1 MHNTITLQHD
11 NTDMDN
17 MGFLTDKRKE
27 FLNTPIEER
36 AKKYGNNKRVY
47 DKIIRD
53 KARESIKDLILVSC
67 ASDKKQN
74 MEIFTPEEVANMLK
88 CIVTKQGRD
97 ITGSGQYF
105 HILMNAII
113 SSINADLAQS
123 EKKTIDYQIIEKPM
137 VDYTYS
143 SLDLTD
149 KDRREESKKELRM
162 E

>member
-1 MHNTITLQHD
+1 
-11 NTDMDN
+11 MDN
-17 MGFLTDKRKE
+17 MGFLTEKRKE

-36 AKKYGNNKRVY
+36 GEKYGDSKRVY

-53 KARESIKDLILVSC
+53 KARESIRDLILVSC

-74 MEIFTPEEVANMLK
+74 IEIFTPEEMANLLK

-97 ITGSGQYF
+97 ITNSGQYF

-113 SSINADLAQS
+113 SAVNADLVQS
-123 EKKTIDYQIIEKPM
+123 EKRTIDYQINERP
-137 VDYTYS
+137 VVENTYS

-149 KDRREESKKELRM
+149 KDRRSDSKKELGMR
-162 E
+162 